1 MKKNT
6 YAVIGLG
13 QFGYAVAETLAK
25 AGCEVLAVDRN
36 SEKIQALSPYVTY
49 PLCADVTDPGVLESL
64 DFSHIDV
71 AVIGFSDKME
81 ASVVTTL
88 FVKEAGVPYV
98 MVKANGALH
107 GQILKKV
114 GADEIIF
121 PEQVTG
127 KRVAGNFIS
136 GGFQDFFELSDE
148 VSIVEMPVLEK
159 WVGKNLKELNLR
171 QNHGLN
177 VIALK
182 ENGQVSINIDPNS
195 PLRTDQILGI
205 VGTNAVLR
213 KLKENS

>member
-1 MKKNT
+1 M
-6 YAVIGLG
+6 
-13 QFGYAVAETLAK
+13 
-25 AGCEVLAVDRN
+25 LAVDRN

-159 WVGKNLKELNLR
+159 WVGKISKN
-171 QNHGLN
+171 
-177 VIALK
+177 
-182 ENGQVSINIDPNS
+182 
-195 PLRTDQILGI
+195 
-205 VGTNAVLR
+205 
-213 KLKENS
+213 